1 VTFFRRL
8 GGTGHH
14 LVSLTVDHLVC
25 KVDEAAPIIDGR
37 SDRSAAA
44 LKYGYSGHL
53 PQCSS
58 SVVASK
64 TAYVGNRRDNDI
76 LPALN
81 AGLTTVFIR
90 RGRWSYC
97 YATRPEAERRMCA
110 STASWH
116 CLSGCAAAVA
126 TAERASLAEKSMVD

>member
-1 VTFFRRL
+1 MDGLTDLRRRSS
-8 GGTGHH
+8 TAIRDICPN
-14 LVSLTVDHLVC
+14 VRRQSL
-25 KVDEAAPIIDGR
+25 PG
-37 SDRSAAA
+37 
-44 LKYGYSGHL
+44 
-53 PQCSS
+53 
-58 SVVASK
+58 K